1 MELTNKAALDWNSC
15 PADILYLVFKL
26 LSSAGL
32 HAVCLVNQKFR
43 AIAERLL
50 YSKIQFTWQ
59 KRLDYYRE
67 LESPPPITQLLWTL
81 LSRPQLAAH
90 IRSLHLDG
98 FAWVV
103 HATRFKLPKIHIPED
118 QLDQA
123 VAFIRG
129 SGVPYIDWWSQ
140 ELRDGSVDALV
151 ALLLSQLQSLEY
163 LHLSHAFT
171 RQCALT
177 GIVLHST
184 ICEPGP
190 YKLGNFQYLQVLSFL
205 RRESRD
211 EACDTTVKNTA
222 AILPFFY
229 LPNLRHVS
237 ASIQNPDNRWAWPAP
252 HPPVPS
258 KLKSLDLT
266 DIREGCLGELLA
278 VSKNLE
284 TLRWKWYYD
293 SSVEDGFVTQ
303 TVDLDQIATALC
315 HVQGSLTDLTIT
327 ADCQPGVNEDFFPGL
342 QTVGSLKAL
351 VNFDQIKT
359 LQIPWAFLVGFAQD
373 ETKRLQDVIPRNIVF
388 LTITDDLALQ
398 NSDYL
403 EEEWP
408 LWEWEDYA
416 ILGLLKSWLREW
428 TRWTPHLSRITLLLS
443 WIDTDTNQWSPRARE
458 QLRELSAQVGI
469 PLEFIN
475 TKHR

>member
-1 MELTNKAALDWNSC
+1 
-15 PADILYLVFKL
+15 LYLVFKL
-26 LSSAGL
+26 LSSAEL
-32 HAVCLVNQKFR
+32 HALCLVSHKFR
-43 AIAERLL
+43 AIAEPLL

-59 KRLDYYRE
+59 KRLDFYHE
-67 LESPPPITQLLWTL
+67 LESPPPIAQLLWTL

-123 VAFIRG
+123 IAFICG
-129 SGVPYIDWWSQ
+129 SGVPCIDWWSQ
-140 ELRDGSVDALV
+140 ELRDGSIDALI

-163 LHLSHAFT
+163 LHLGHAFT

-177 GIVLHST
+177 GIVLRSA
-184 ICEPGP
+184 ICEPGA
-190 YKLGNFQYLQVLSFL
+190 YKLGNFQHLQVLSFL

-237 ASIQNPDNRWAWPAP
+237 ASIQNPDKWAWPAP
-252 HPPVPS
+252 HAPASS
-258 KLKSLDLT
+258 KLKSLDLR

-293 SSVEDGFVTQ
+293 SSVEDNFVTQ
-303 TVDLDQIATALC
+303 TVDLDQIAAALS
-315 HVQGSLTDLTIT
+315 HVQRTLTNLTIT
-327 ADCQPGVNEDFFPGL
+327 ADCQPGVNDDFFPGL
-342 QTVGSLKAL
+342 QAVGSLKAL
-351 VNFDQIKT
+351 VNFDRIKT
-359 LQIPWAFLVGFAQD
+359 LQIPLAFLVGFAQD
-373 ETKRLQDVIPRNIVF
+373 ETKRLQDVIPRNVEF

-408 LWEWEDYA
+408 LWEWKDYA
-416 ILGLLKSWLREW
+416 ILGLLESWLREW
-428 TRWTPHLSRITLLLS
+428 PRWTPHLSRITLLQS
-443 WIDTDTNQWSPRARE
+443 WNTDTNRWSARAKQ
-458 QLRELSAQVGI
+458 QLGDLSSQVGI
-469 PLEFIN
+469 SLEFIN
-475 TKHR
+475 GKHR